1 AREALHMRDA
11 IPELLETILP
21 GCDRCRLA
29 ASRVSRARGLQIL
42 QTSAVGCGADAG
54 TSVTVGQP
62 H

>member
-1 AREALHMRDA
+1 TRGSTHEGCDSRVTVDYS
-11 IPELLETILP
+11 P

-42 QTSAVGCGADAG
+42 QTSAAGCGADAG